1 MEERGK
7 NGDNTTFDNDEV
19 QGHRHMMG
27 RCGVN
32 SEKGGREGQ
41 QGGA

>member
-19 QGHRHMMG
+19 YEHRHIDDGEAWG
-27 RCGVN
+27 RY
-32 SEKGGREGQ
+32 
-41 QGGA
+41 